1 MPTEPPAASGANGQ
15 STDQA
20 ATLSHG
26 GRMIVMLLAT
36 SAVASGVSLVAGRV
50 LCRRRV
56 GWVLALV
63 PAGLFVGFLGFHGSI
78 EAGRTVVERV
88 AWAPSLGVEF
98 SLRLD
103 GFAYLFCL
111 LVTGVGALVVIY
123 ADAYL
128 VERSASDRA
137 RFLGLILCFM
147 TAMLGTVLA
156 DNLLVLFLFWEA
168 TSLFSFL
175 LIGFDVDSPSAR
187 RSALMALHVTAGGG
201 LALLAAILL
210 IGVALGSYS
219 LAEVVARAPELARS
233 PWIGPILAGVFIGAF
248 TKSAQFPFHFWLPNA
263 MQAPTPASAYLH
275 SATMVKLGIYLLA
288 RFEPLIGSVR
298 GGRDTLIAVA
308 MITMLV
314 AAFQAVRAEN
324 YKTVLAYSTVASL
337 GILAML
343 VGLDGPMASVATVG
357 FLLAHALYKATLFF
371 CAGTVI
377 HATGL
382 TKLRQMGG
390 LWRFLPVTAVASV
403 LASLSMAGLPPFLG
417 FISKEFLFEAQIQ
430 SSWDALPMAVA
441 VLVNAVMVGVAG
453 VVTLRPFF
461 MGARRV
467 EDVRHREVAGLLL
480 GPMLLGLLGLVI
492 SLEPTWVNRVVLGP
506 AVAAIYGQPV
516 EVRVALWH
524 GVTPMLLLSAAVV
537 GIGALLFVYW
547 VPIHYRLRTVAGLDR
562 YDVEHAYDALLRRI
576 HAASRAIA
584 VRLQE
589 ADLRDQLGVIFVTAT
604 AFVVWALVT
613 LGRGPRL
620 PTDLGAVRVGPATLA
635 LVGLAG
641 AIAAARA
648 RSLLAAM
655 IATGLAGLVAALTF
669 LVNGAPDL
677 ALTQFA
683 VESLVVVLLTAAL
696 LALPL
701 FAPTTRSRS
710 ARRRDA
716 ALATGFSVLL
726 FAALLDM
733 SAAPQQKEISAFFG
747 AHSYVEA
754 FGRNVVNVILVDF
767 RGFDTLGETTVIA
780 LSAVIAWSL
789 LGPRVPLDDWS
800 GEARRSVFVLAFAS
814 PLFFW
819 LLAAMSV
826 VVLLRGHN
834 EIGGGFV
841 GGLMGAL
848 AFAIVALTHG
858 VDRAR
863 KILRCH
869 PLTLAGGGLL
879 LAVASGLP
887 GLVAYGDYLRHVWIE
902 MDAFGVH
909 VRQGTALLF
918 DIGVYLAVLGT
929 VLAFLFG
936 LTREAES

>member
-1 MPTEPPAASGANGQ
+1 MVA
-15 STDQA
+15 
-20 ATLSHG
+20 L
-26 GRMIVMLLAT
+26 LLAT
-36 SAVASGVSLVAGRV
+36 SAVASGVSLLVGSF

-56 GWVLALV
+56 GWMLALV
-63 PAGLFVGFLGFHGSI
+63 PAGLFVGFLGFYGTI
-78 EAGRTVVERV
+78 EAGRTVTERL
-88 AWAPSLGVEF
+88 AWAPSLGVELTF
-98 SLRLD
+98 RLD
-103 GFAYLFCL
+103 GFAFLFCL

-128 VERSASDRA
+128 VERPARDRA
-137 RFLGLILCFM
+137 RFLALILFFM

-156 DNLLVLFLFWEA
+156 DNLVVPPPPPPPPP
-168 TSLFSFL
+168 LFSFL

-201 LALLAAILL
+201 LALLASILL
-210 IGVALGSYS
+210 IGVTLGSYS
-219 LAEVVARAPELARS
+219 LTDVVARAPELAAS
-233 PWIGPILAGVFIGAF
+233 PWIVPILAGIFVGAF

-288 RFEPLIGSVR
+288 RFEPVIGSVR
-298 GGRDTLIAVA
+298 GGRDTLIGVA
-308 MITMLV
+308 MVTMLV

-324 YKTVLAYSTVASL
+324 HKTVLAYSTVASL
-337 GILAML
+337 GILVML
-343 VGLDGPMASVATVG
+343 VGLDGPMASVATIG

-430 SSWDALPMAVA
+430 SSWDAVPMAVA

-461 MGARRV
+461 MGPGRV
-467 EDVRHREVAGLLL
+467 KVVRHREVFGLLL
-480 GPMLLGLLGLVI
+480 GPMLLALLGLVI
-492 SLEPTWVNRVVLGP
+492 SLEPTWVDRVVLRP
-506 AVAAIYGQPV
+506 AVTAIYGQAV
-516 EVRVALWH
+516 DVRVGLWH

-537 GIGALLFVYW
+537 GIGALLFVFW
-547 VPIHYRLRTVAGLDR
+547 VPIHYRLRTMTRVDR
-562 YDVEHAYDALLRRI
+562 YDVEHAYDALLRRLR
-576 HAASRAIA
+576 ATSRGVAE
-584 VRLQE
+584 RLQRG
-589 ADLRDQLGVIFVTAT
+589 DLRDHLGVIFITAA
-604 AFVVWALVT
+604 AFVIWGLVAA
-613 LGRGPRL
+613 GRGPRL
-620 PTDLGAVRVGPATLA
+620 PADLGSMRAGPAALA

-641 AIAAARA
+641 GIAATKA

-655 IATGLAGLVAALTF
+655 IATGLTGLVAALTF
-669 LVNGAPDL
+669 LMNGAPDL

-701 FAPTTRSRS
+701 AAPTTRSRG
-710 ARRRDA
+710 ARWRDA
-716 ALATGFSVLL
+716 VLAAGLSVLL

-733 SAAPQQKEISAFFG
+733 SAAPQRTEVSAFFG
-747 AHSYVEA
+747 ERSYVEA

-780 LSAVIAWSL
+780 LSALIAWSL
-789 LGPRVPLDDWS
+789 LGPRVPLDKSS
-800 GEARRSVFVLAFAS
+800 GGARRSVFVLAFAS
-814 PLFFW
+814 PLLFW
-819 LLAAMSV
+819 LLAVMSV

-863 KILRCH
+863 EQLRCH

-887 GLVAYGDYLRHVWIE
+887 GLVAHGDYLRHVWIE
-902 MDAFGVH
+902 MDMFGVH
-909 VRQGTALLF
+909 VRQGTAFLF
-918 DIGVYLAVLGT
+918 DLGVYLAVLGT

-936 LTREAES
+936 LTREAEP

>member
-1 MPTEPPAASGANGQ
+1 
-15 STDQA
+15 
-20 ATLSHG
+20 
-26 GRMIVMLLAT
+26 MITILLAA
-36 SAVASGVSLVAGRV
+36 SAVASVGSLIIGRY
-50 LCRRRV
+50 LCRRRA
-56 GWVLALV
+56 GWLLALV
-63 PAGLFVGFLGFHGSI
+63 PVALFGGFLRLYEIIGSGQTII
-78 EAGRTVVERV
+78 ERLP
-88 AWAPSLGVEF
+88 WAPSLAVDLTF
-98 SLRLD
+98 RLD
-103 GFAYLFCL
+103 GFSYLLCL

-128 VERSASDRA
+128 VERLPPDRA
-137 RFLGLILCFM
+137 RFIALILLFM

-168 TSLFSFL
+168 TSVFSFL

-187 RSALMALHVTAGGG
+187 RSALMAFHVTAGGG
-201 LALLAAILL
+201 LALLASILL
-210 IGVALGSYS
+210 IGITLGSYS
-219 LAEVVARAPELARS
+219 LTDVVARAPELARS
-233 PWIGPILAGVFIGAF
+233 PWIVPILAGVLIGAF

-288 RFEPLIGSVR
+288 RFEPVIGSVR
-298 GGRDTLIAVA
+298 GGRDVLITVA
-308 MITMLV
+308 MVTMLV

-324 YKTVLAYSTVASL
+324 HKTVLAYSTVASL
-337 GILAML
+337 GILVML
-343 VGLDGPMASVATVG
+343 VGLDGPMASVATIG

-382 TKLRQMGG
+382 TKLRHMGG

-417 FISKEFLFEAQIQ
+417 FVSKEFLFEAQIQ

-461 MGARRV
+461 MGAGRV
-467 EDVRHREVAGLLL
+467 LSVRHREVFGLLL
-480 GPMLLGLLGLVI
+480 GPMLLALLGLVI
-492 SLEPTWVNRVVLGP
+492 SLEPTWVDRVVLGP
-506 AVAAIYGQPV
+506 AVTAIYGQAV
-516 EVRVALWH
+516 EVRAGLWH

-547 VPIHYRLRTVAGLDR
+547 VPIHYRLRTLTRLDR
-562 YDVEHAYDALLRRI
+562 YDAEHAYDMVLRRLRTT
-576 HAASRAIA
+576 ARGVAE
-584 VRLQE
+584 RLQG
-589 ADLRDQLGVIFVTAT
+589 DLRDHLGVIFGAAA
-604 AFVVWALVT
+604 AFVVWGLVAT
-613 LGRGPRL
+613 GLAPRL
-620 PTDLGAVRVGPATLA
+620 PSDLGALRVGPAALA

-641 AIAAARA
+641 GLAATGA

-655 IATGLAGLVAALTF
+655 IATGLTGLVAALTF

-701 FAPTTRSRS
+701 DAPTTRSRG

-716 ALATGFSVLL
+716 VLAVGLSVLL
-726 FAALLDM
+726 FAGLLDM
-733 SAAPQQKEISAFFG
+733 SASPQRTEVSAFFG
-747 AHSYVEA
+747 ARSLVEA
-754 FGRNVVNVILVDF
+754 LGRNVVNVILVDF

-789 LGPRVPLDDWS
+789 LGPTL
-800 GEARRSVFVLAFAS
+800 RREGGAGGAPRAVFVLAFAS
-814 PLFFW
+814 PLVFW
-819 LLAAMSV
+819 LLGVLSV
-826 VVLLRGHN
+826 AVLLRGHN

-841 GGLMGAL
+841 GGLTAAL
-848 AFAIVALTHG
+848 AFAIIALTHG
-858 VDRAR
+858 IDRAR
-863 KILRCH
+863 KKLRVH
-869 PLTLAGGGLL
+869 PLTLAGGLL

-887 GLVAYGDYLRHVWIE
+887 GLVAYGDYLRHIWIE
-902 MDAFGVH
+902 VDVLGVH
-909 VRQGTALLF
+909 VKQGTTLLF
-918 DIGVYLAVLGT
+918 DLGVYLAVLGT

-936 LTREAES
+936 LTRVAKS